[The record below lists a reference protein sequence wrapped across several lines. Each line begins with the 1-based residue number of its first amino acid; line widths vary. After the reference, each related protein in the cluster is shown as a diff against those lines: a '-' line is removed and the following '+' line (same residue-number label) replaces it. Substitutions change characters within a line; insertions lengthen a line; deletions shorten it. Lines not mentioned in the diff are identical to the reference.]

1 MSNVVVGTQTA
12 IQQAGSYGFVQG
24 KGGYTKVKYSVT
36 NPAEVAGLL
45 SQLLAFGYSYNVT
58 PGAQGAYTIV
68 EASKDTNPNGE
79 TETTEPLAEIW
90 ERESVATE
98 KDILQ
103 SDLLTV
109 NSILPY
115 RKLLIQKCIDDKTDI
130 DGSLTATE
138 EIAVYNLMAAGVKS
152 VRVFSPVVRRT
163 RITASTYAVKASD
176 TNMGKILSTTQ
187 MTTLENAP
195 STVLFNLPSTA
206 TQNSGTNGVER
217 RSGWFKKPAR
227 VNQQGDGRWQIVQE
241 YEYDYW
247 SKFLYTDAS

>member
-24 KGGYTKVKYSVT
+24 KGGHTKIKYSVT

-45 SQLLAFGYSYNVT
+45 SQLLAFGYSYEVT
-58 PGAQGAYTIV
+58 PGAEGAYTIV

-195 STVLFNLPSTA
+195 STVLFNLPATA
-206 TQNSGTNGVER
+206 AQNTGVNGVGR

-227 VNQQGDGRWQIVQE
+227 VSQQGDGRWQIVQE
-241 YEYDYW
+241 YDYDYW
-247 SKFLYTDAS
+247 SEFLYTDAS